1 MVRNPLRA
9 SKNRDTNSLLKSEK
23 ISLYRFIIIYILLVA
38 SIIALISIFYY
49 ESQKKIALSGKRA
62 ILSTYAYDQIK
73 KLKTLHHYFD
83 ERKEYPRNESF
94 KSAIYD
100 IEFVKIFSILKSPE
114 VDFTRDVY
122 RTKDGYVH
130 YVKMLDEYYL
140 GAKYLFIEVKDD
152 GIWIAE
158 AWRNI
163 IFYSGISFLLLSLS
177 GIFLAK
183 VFVRPMRE
191 SIVLLDR
198 FIKDTTHELNTPL
211 SAILANV
218 EMIDQSKI
226 DPEDQKRIKRI
237 VIAARTV
244 SVLYKDLTYITLE
257 ADAKSDD
264 KKIALGS
271 IIEDRIEYFDLLA
284 KSKNISFVL
293 DIKNSRITINKNK
306 IIRVL
311 DNLISNAIKYN
322 KRGGKIFITLKKN
335 MLAVEDT
342 GVGMS
347 NEDIPYMFDR
357 YMRFNESEGGFGIGL
372 SIVNKIAQEYNISID
387 VASTKNQGTRIVL
400 TW

>member
-1 MVRNPLRA
+1 
-9 SKNRDTNSLLKSEK
+9 
-23 ISLYRFIIIYILLVA
+23 LLVA

-264 KKIALGS
+264 KKIALGP